1 VFHAPSRPT
10 AHPVRLRRR
19 RQRFGFGIAALLGAA
34 ILGAVLVA
42 PASAQTPEPTPTPT
56 PTSDF
61 SNTYTLGGVIRNEDT
76 PLEGVGVLVEGP
88 DGFSE
93 VGVTGADGRWAV
105 QLPGRGEYT
114 ATLQV
119 ETLPEGI
126 APRDPNN
133 ITRVLSIGTTNTVN
147 VLFPTGEGTVVTTTI
162 WDTIA
167 TRLVYGLNFGLLLA
181 LAAIGISLIFGT
193 TGVNNFAHGEML
205 TFGALM
211 FYLFTTTLGVN
222 LFLAAGATIALG
234 AAFGFVQDAGLF
246 KPLRRKGVG
255 LVQVLIVTIG
265 LSIALRYTY
274 LFFFGGGTEN
284 LRTGITDNVTIGP
297 ATLSLPSIVGMVI
310 SIVMLVLVGLFLTRT
325 RIGKATRAV
334 SDNAA
339 LAATSGINVDRVI
352 RIVWVLAGALTA
364 LSGVLYGL
372 YRGVTWDMGFQ
383 ILLALFAAVTLGGLG
398 SAFGALVGAL
408 IIGIMTELST
418 VWVPPDLRYAVALI
432 VLILVLLVR
441 PQGVLG
447 RRERI
452 G

>member
-1 VFHAPSRPT
+1 
-10 AHPVRLRRR
+10 
-19 RQRFGFGIAALLGAA
+19 
-34 ILGAVLVA
+34 
-42 PASAQTPEPTPTPT
+42 
-56 PTSDF
+56 
-61 SNTYTLGGVIRNEDT
+61 
-76 PLEGVGVLVEGP
+76 
-88 DGFSE
+88 
-93 VGVTGADGRWAV
+93 
-105 QLPGRGEYT
+105 
-114 ATLQV
+114 
-119 ETLPEGI
+119 
-126 APRDPNN
+126 
-133 ITRVLSIGTTNTVN
+133 
-147 VLFPTGEGTVVTTTI
+147 
-162 WDTIA
+162 
-167 TRLVYGLNFGLLLA
+167 
-181 LAAIGISLIFGT
+181 
-193 TGVNNFAHGEML
+193 
-205 TFGALM
+205 
-211 FYLFTTTLGVN
+211 
-222 LFLAAGATIALG
+222 
-234 AAFGFVQDAGLF
+234 
-246 KPLRRKGVG
+246 
-255 LVQVLIVTIG
+255 
-265 LSIALRYTY
+265 
-274 LFFFGGGTEN
+274 
-284 LRTGITDNVTIGP
+284 VTIGP